1 MTGLRVFEDVEGRL
15 FLEITAPGLNLG
27 RALFVPAVLETFSPS
42 QIVNPSARVSIRFQ
56 EKSYIVAFLFVTS
69 LVPDQATRRFNFVG
83 VLEATDSINVLNNLV
98 DVLAY
103 PGL

>member
-1 MTGLRVFEDVEGRL
+1 
-15 FLEITAPGLNLG
+15 
-27 RALFVPAVLETFSPS
+27 
-42 QIVNPSARVSIRFQ
+42 VSIRFQ